1 MPHLHQLHRDRL
13 LTRHSPIPPPRPAVA
28 GSAMINPF
36 STCPPGIGMTVKA
49 MPSQTTAG
57 PAITGT
63 VTILNTNTDFL

>member
-1 MPHLHQLHRDRL
+1 
-13 LTRHSPIPPPRPAVA
+13 
-28 GSAMINPF
+28 MINPF